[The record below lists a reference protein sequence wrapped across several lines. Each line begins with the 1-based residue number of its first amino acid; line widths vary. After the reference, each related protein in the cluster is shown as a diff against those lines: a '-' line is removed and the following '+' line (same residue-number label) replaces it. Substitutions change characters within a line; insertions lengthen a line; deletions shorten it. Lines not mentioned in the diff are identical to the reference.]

1 MPDAVTVSSRGD
13 GPRKRPNGRLCPS
26 ITCGGGSVQA
36 PGTGV
41 ASARSGGNGY
51 VEQAEVIRLVRG
63 SGIRRSFLRSGGVE
77 NLRLGRPPARGV
89 SRDFRLPACE
99 VRRLRR
105 AAGLRQGSRFFPW
118 PIVFPR
124 PAVRR
129 ATLRLRASFLP
140 AVSPR
145 AGARLGAVSSLGI
158 SARLL
163 LRSTGKLLLSVLIG
177 VDPVSAGRS

>member
-1 MPDAVTVSSRGD
+1 MPDAVTLSSRGD

-26 ITCGGGSVQA
+26 ITCGGGGVQA
-36 PGTGV
+36 PGMGV
-41 ASARSGGNGY
+41 ALSHAGGIGY

-89 SRDFRLPACE
+89 SRDFRLSACE

-105 AAGLRQGSRFFPW
+105 AAGLRPGSRVFPW
-118 PIVFPR
+118 PIVFRR
-124 PAVRR
+124 PAFRR
-129 ATLRLRASFLP
+129 TTLRASFLP

-145 AGARLGAVSSLGI
+145 ARARLGAVSSLGI

-163 LRSTGKLLLSVLIG
+163 LGSPGKLLLSVLIS